1 MKKIIVYLLVFVIS
15 LVAFLGTT
23 FLGLLPQ
30 ILQPLKTGLSCAT
43 LGGIGG
49 CVYCLRAVYLNACVH
64 KRWDPDWQ
72 PWYYLRPVVSALCGG
87 VSFIFLRAGLL
98 ILESGA
104 HPGSSE
110 LGFYALAFIAG
121 LNVDKFIGKLEDV
134 AEAVWGIEKS
144 RAAKAASGKQE

>member
-1 MKKIIVYLLVFVIS
+1 MKKIIAYLLMFVVG
-15 LVAFLGTT
+15 LVAFLGTIL
-23 FLGLLPQ
+23 LGQLPQ

-49 CVYCLRAVYLNACVH
+49 CIYCLRAVYLNACVH

-72 PWYYLRPVVSALCGG
+72 PWYYLRPIVSLLCGG

-98 ILESGA
+98 ILESNKDS
-104 HPGSSE
+104 GSSD
-110 LGFYALAFIAG
+110 LGFFALAFIAG

-144 RAAKAASGKQE
+144 RAAKEAAEKRN